1 MTSPARRDR
10 ERERERER
18 GRKHAVRAHT
28 LRSRRLTRAEQVDLA
43 VGAALYPEADYPK
56 PRTRAECVEG
66 PRPCPYVSC
75 RHHLYLDVQ
84 PRTGAITLNFPDL
97 EVEEMGESCS
107 LDVADRDGTTLEEAG
122 AIMNLTRERIRQ
134 IELDALARLLADQ
147 RDGTSRVRLPL
158 YAPDE

>member
-10 ERERERER
+10 ERERDLKR
-18 GRKHAVRAHT
+18 GRKHAVRART
-28 LRSRRLTRAEQVDLA
+28 VRVKRLSRAEQVDLA
-43 VGAALYPEADYPK
+43 VGAALYPETDYPK
-56 PRTRAECVEG
+56 PRTRAECAEG

-84 PRTGAITLNFPDL
+84 PRTGAIKLNFPDL

-107 LDVADRDGTTLEEAG
+107 LDVADRDGLSLESVG

-134 IELDALARLLADQ
+134 IELDALARLLAEQ
-147 RDGTSRVRLPL
+147 RDGTSRVRLPVV
-158 YAPDE
+158 P

>member
-10 ERERERER
+10 ERERDLER
-18 GRKHAVRAHT
+18 GRKHTVRART
-28 LRSRRLTRAEQVDLA
+28 VRVKRLSRAEQVDLA
-43 VGAALYPEADYPK
+43 VGAALYPETDYPK
-56 PRTRAECVEG
+56 PRTRAECAEG

-84 PRTGAITLNFPDL
+84 PRTGAIKLNFPDL

-107 LDVADRDGTTLEEAG
+107 LDVADRDGLSLESVG

-134 IELDALARLLADQ
+134 IELDALARLLAEQ
-147 RDGTSRVRLPL
+147 RDDTSRVRLPL
-158 YAPDE
+158 YAPDK